1 MRHPLQPLIDHFSK
15 LPGVGPKSAQR
26 LAFHV
31 LSMQAGD
38 VRAFSDVLRQTREN
52 TRYCERCFHITTE
65 QYCDVCRSPKRDDRI
80 CCVVAHPKDVMAI
93 ERTASYS
100 GVYHV
105 LGGLLSPLDGMH
117 PQSLRIPE
125 LIERVRHTSFREIVL
140 AISPTIE
147 GEATALYL
155 GEVLA
160 PYGVKLSKLAY
171 GLPVGADM
179 DYTDELTLQRALMG
193 RTPMEN
199 NHDQTRPY

>member
-1 MRHPLQPLIDHFSK
+1 MKHPLQPLIDHFSK
-15 LPGVGPKSAQR
+15 LPGVGQKSAQR

-31 LSMQAGD
+31 LSMSVGD
-38 VRAFSDVLRQTREN
+38 VRAFSEALQYTREH
-52 TRYCERCFHITTE
+52 TRYCERCFHITPE
-65 QYCDVCRSPKRDDRI
+65 QYCDVCRSSKRDDRI

-93 ERTASYS
+93 ERTASYQ

-125 LIERVRHTSFREIVL
+125 LIARVKQSRFREIVF

-147 GEATALYL
+147 GEATVLYL
-155 GEVLA
+155 EEILS
-160 PYGVKLSKLAY
+160 PYGIRLSKLAY

-193 RTPMEN
+193 RTLMEN
-199 NHDQTRPY
+199 NR

>member
-1 MRHPLQPLIDHFSK
+1 MKHPLQPLIDHFSK

-31 LSMQAGD
+31 LSMP
-38 VRAFSDVLRQTREN
+38 VSDVQSFATVLRHTREN

-65 QYCDVCRSPKRDDRI
+65 QYCDVCTSVKRDNGI
-80 CCVVAHPKDVMAI
+80 CCVVAHPRDVMAI
-93 ERTASYS
+93 ERTSSYQ

-125 LIERVRHTSFREIVL
+125 LIARVRQAAFREIVL

-155 GEVLA
+155 GDVLA
-160 PYGVKLSKLAY
+160 SYGIRLSKLAY

-193 RTPMEN
+193 RTLMEN
-199 NHDQTRPY
+199 TQ

>member
-1 MRHPLQPLIDHFSK
+1 
-15 LPGVGPKSAQR
+15 
-26 LAFHV
+26 
-31 LSMQAGD
+31 
-38 VRAFSDVLRQTREN
+38 
-52 TRYCERCFHITTE
+52 
-65 QYCDVCRSPKRDDRI
+65 
-80 CCVVAHPKDVMAI
+80 MAI
-93 ERTASYS
+93 ERTASYQ

-125 LIERVRHTSFREIVL
+125 LIERVKHAPFREIVL

-155 GEVLA
+155 AEVLG
-160 PYGVKLSKLAY
+160 PYGIPLSKLAY

-193 RTPMEN
+193 RTPMEQ
-199 NHDQTRPY
+199 H

>member
-1 MRHPLQPLIDHFSK
+1 MKHPLQLLIDHFSK
-15 LPGVGPKSAQR
+15 LPGVGSKSAQR

-31 LSMQAGD
+31 LSMQVSD
-38 VRAFSDVLRQTREN
+38 VMAFSDALRETREN
-52 TRYCERCFHITTE
+52 IRYCERCFHITMA
-65 QYCDVCRSPKRDDRI
+65 QYCDLCCSPKRDARY
-80 CCVVAHPKDVMAI
+80 CCVVAHPKDLMAI
-93 ERTASYS
+93 ERTASYQ

-125 LIERVRHTSFREIVL
+125 LIERVKHAPFREIVL

-155 GEVLA
+155 VEVLA
-160 PYGVKLSKLAY
+160 PYGIPLSKLAY

-193 RTPMEN
+193 RTPMEQ
-199 NHDQTRPY
+199 H

>member
-1 MRHPLQPLIDHFSK
+1 MKHPLQPLIDHFSK

-31 LSMQAGD
+31 LSMPLGD
-38 VRAFSDVLRQTREN
+38 VQGFANTLRETREN
-52 TRYCERCFHITTE
+52 MRYCERCFHITTM
-65 QYCDVCRSPKRDDRI
+65 QYCDVCMSPKRDVGF

-93 ERTASYS
+93 ERTASYQ
-100 GVYHV
+100 GIYHV

-125 LIERVRHTSFREIVL
+125 LISRVKQTPFREIVL

-155 GEVLA
+155 AEVLA
-160 PYGVKLSKLAY
+160 PYRIPLSKLAY

-193 RTPMEN
+193 RTPMEQ
-199 NHDQTRPY
+199 HE